1 MNVKYMVTFDFMAED
16 GNWHHDFLNNNEE
29 GLTDEAALDLA
40 RELRMRGHRN
50 VKIEYT
56 LAKEDQDMYMSYCR
70 FEGTRMELRACLGS
84 IEEHEYAISDREIEH
99 FRRMVEEF
107 HGWLKDMCIIDD
119 NGDIDEDELDQV
131 CMSMEMEQEAEEANW

>member
-1 MNVKYMVTFDFMAED
+1 
-16 GNWHHDFLNNNEE
+16 
-29 GLTDEAALDLA
+29 
-40 RELRMRGHRN
+40 
-50 VKIEYT
+50 
-56 LAKEDQDMYMSYCR
+56 MYMSYCR
-70 FEGTRMELRACLGS
+70 FEGTRMELNTCLQNV
-84 IEEHEYAISDREIEH
+84 EDHEYAISSREIEH